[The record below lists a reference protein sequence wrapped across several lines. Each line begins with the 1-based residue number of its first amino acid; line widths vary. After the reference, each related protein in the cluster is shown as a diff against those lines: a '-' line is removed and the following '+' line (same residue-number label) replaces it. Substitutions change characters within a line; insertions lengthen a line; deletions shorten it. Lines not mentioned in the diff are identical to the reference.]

1 MLAEGLEAVAKV
13 VAQYRI
19 VEKLYLQRPGV
30 GTAELQDSVVDLYA
44 LVLKFLVRA
53 QQFYSKNTV
62 ERIFKDVFDFRNKF
76 QGYLDNIEKQQMQ
89 AKKYVDLV
97 DTHQRKNLE
106 EGLETLTLEEKIN
119 FDRLQQALED
129 LQRPISRMEIQLE
142 DVRDN
147 LRTAERQEIL
157 HWLSPIPYVQH
168 HVQSNRDVLPG
179 TGSWFLND
187 DRLIQWR
194 NSSSSS
200 TMWLRGIAGSG
211 KSKLM

>member
-1 MLAEGLEAVAKV
+1 MVAEGLETVAKV
-13 VAQYRI
+13 VAQYKI
-19 VEKLYLQRPGV
+19 VEKLYLRRPSEGA
-30 GTAELQDSVVDLYA
+30 AELQDSVVDLYA
-44 LVLKFLVRA
+44 LVLKFLIRA

-62 ERIFKDVFDFRNKF
+62 KRIFKDVFDLRNKF
-76 QGYLDNIEKQQMQ
+76 QGYLDSVEKQQMQ
-89 AKKYVDLV
+89 VKKYVDLV

-106 EGLETLTLEEKIN
+106 EGLETLTLEEKVN
-119 FDRLQQALED
+119 FDRLKKTLED
-129 LQRPISRMEIQLE
+129 LQGPISRMETQLE

-147 LRTAERQEIL
+147 LKTEQRQEIL
-157 HWLSPIPYVQH
+157 HWLSPIPYMQH
-168 HVQSNRDVLPG
+168 HVQSKRDILPG

-200 TMWLRGIAGSG
+200 IIWLRGIAGSG